1 MKEEMLFLETNAAAQ
16 SLKNAWTRMAS
27 TYKCMQIR
35 LTEKQLTVRPLPI
48 IGWLTKLLGLD
59 LYHTIPVNRIRAV
72 EDSGKWFSHGKV
84 RVEFERDGAD
94 HGLLLYLK
102 KYDEFRDRFEGI
114 INHHSGE

>member
-1 MKEEMLFLETNAAAQ
+1 MNDDMLFFETNAAAQ

-35 LTEKQLTVRPLPI
+35 LTEKQLTIRPLPI

-72 EDSGKWFSHGKV
+72 EDSGNWFSYGKV
-84 RVEFERDGAD
+84 RLQFQRHGAD
-94 HGLLLYLK
+94 HRILLYLK
-102 KYDEFRDRFEGI
+102 KHAEFRVRLEQI
-114 INHHSGE
+114 IDHHSGE